1 MTKDKKVIY
10 LTSLISLAAL
20 LVALLTVKQNSRLV
34 AAALM
39 AIMAPATCLL
49 IKRRS
54 AKSIAKKDVLLLMVI
69 LSVITSALIEMTGI
83 YFGFYLNPYLVNS
96 NILLTTVIP
105 VAVIIV
111 ATEIVRSVLLSQKNG
126 FVNVVAFI
134 IGVIAE
140 TLTFSSIAGITGF
153 NQFMDLIGMT
163 FLPAFTANILYHHVS
178 KNYGA
183 LPNILYRLIS
193 TLYAYFIPV
202 TCAMGDS
209 IRAIIKL
216 VLPLVVLAL
225 VSAMFSKTQK
235 KAAVKGEKITAV
247 GVLISFVI
255 VASIS
260 MLVSC
265 QFRFG
270 ALVIATESMT
280 GEINKGDMIIYE
292 RYDGQKIEEG
302 QVIVFQQEELKIVH
316 RVVRIERIN
325 GQVRYYTKGDF
336 NQDEDRG
343 FRTESDI
350 VGLTDV
356 KISYVGYPTLWLREL
371 VNPAN

>member
-20 LVALLTVKQNSRLV
+20 LVVLLTVKQNSRLV
-34 AAALM
+34 VAALM
-39 AIMAPATCLL
+39 AIIAPATCLL

-126 FVNVVAFI
+126 FVNVVAVI
-134 IGVIAE
+134 IGVIDE
-140 TLTFSSIAGITGF
+140 TLTFSSVVGVTSF
-153 NQFMDLIGMT
+153 NQFMDLVGMT

-183 LPNILYRLIS
+183 LPNIVYRLIS
-193 TLYAYFIPV
+193 TMYMYFIPV

-209 IRAIIKL
+209 IRSVLKL
-216 VLPLVVLAL
+216 VVPLAIMAL
-225 VSAMFSKTQK
+225 ISGLFSKTPK
-235 KAAVKGEKITAV
+235 KATGNGEKITAV
-247 GVLISFVI
+247 GM
-255 VASIS
+255 SIS
-260 MLVSC
+260 LVVTALVAMLISC
-265 QFRFG
+265 QFQFG

-280 GEINKGDMIIYE
+280 GEINKGDMVIYE
-292 RYDGQKIEEG
+292 RYDDQTIKEG
-302 QVIVFQQEELKIVH
+302 QVIVFQQNELKIVH
-316 RVVRIERIN
+316 RVVRIERVD
-325 GQVRYYTKGDF
+325 GQIRYFTKGDF

-343 FRTESDI
+343 FRTDADI
-350 VGLTDV
+350 VGLTDL
-356 KISYVGYPTLWLREL
+356 KISYLGYPTLWLHEL
-371 VNPAN
+371 INSAN